1 MKDLIKDVIGLVD
14 NLTLSKEEKV
24 KLQKDFYD
32 IYLNNLE
39 NARNADIERSKNGS
53 WFAAN
58 AIHIIA
64 CSVILGSFVLP
75 LFDYKVDST
84 LTIIVLTYY
93 FGSAIDIN
101 NIGARRKK

>member
-1 MKDLIKDVIGLVD
+1 MKEVFNKVIGLVD

-24 KLQKDFYD
+24 KLQKDFYE

-58 AIHIIA
+58 AIHVIA
-64 CSVILGSFVLP
+64 CVVILGSFILP
-75 LFDYKVDST
+75 ILGYEVDKT
-84 LTIIVLTYY
+84 LSIIVLTYY
-93 FGSAIDIN
+93 FGSALDIK